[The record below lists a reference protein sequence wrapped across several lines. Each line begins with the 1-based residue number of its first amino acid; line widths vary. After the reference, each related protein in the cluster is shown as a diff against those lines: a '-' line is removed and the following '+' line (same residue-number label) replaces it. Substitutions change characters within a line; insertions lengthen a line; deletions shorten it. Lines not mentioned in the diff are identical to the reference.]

1 MNKKSKKMYFV
12 CCCYIEHMTT
22 FPLGA
27 DSTPLQVRIGKKM
40 VMFNYCSGLWEHVN
54 RNLHPTSESVSAARK
69 KTKAP

>member
-1 MNKKSKKMYFV
+1 MYFV

-27 DSTPLQVRIGKKM
+27 DSYSFASEDRKENGHVQLLQLW
-40 VMFNYCSGLWEHVN
+40 LWEHVN
-54 RNLHPTSESVSAARK
+54 RNLHPTSESMSAAWK